1 MTPVLAWSR
10 HLSNY
15 MHIAFLLQ
23 LHLQANCYERC
34 HLLVLAK
41 RRAEHLSTGTNRNLP
56 DTYYWR
62 LCAKSP
68 VSFPNWVC
76 ILSGGVKPRQ
86 ELIPRSIDG
95 ENFVWKGDHQDGPA
109 RNAHLLTNSTCA
121 FPGRSF
127 FLQLSALSIDC
138 HICHL
143 VTPYHFIV
151 TFYFPTMKS
160 CGVFIMSIRRVKH

>member
-1 MTPVLAWSR
+1 MIQTPFKLHAHSISSPITSPGQLLWEMPSACAGQKKSR
-10 HLSNY
+10 TSEHWHKQKSPW
-15 MHIAFLLQ
+15 HILL
-23 LHLQANCYERC
+23 EI
-34 HLLVLAK
+34 
-41 RRAEHLSTGTNRNLP
+41 
-56 DTYYWR
+56 
-62 LCAKSP
+62 KSP

-121 FPGRSF
+121 FPGRGF